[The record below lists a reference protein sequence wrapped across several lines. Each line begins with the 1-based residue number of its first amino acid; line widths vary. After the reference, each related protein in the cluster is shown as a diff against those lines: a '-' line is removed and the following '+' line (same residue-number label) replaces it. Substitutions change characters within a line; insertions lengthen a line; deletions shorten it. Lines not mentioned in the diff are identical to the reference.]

1 MRRLGHSV
9 SMLGLRKRID
19 RLDGNSDLAGH
30 ISRLTNAE
38 LWELMALQMP
48 DPTAF
53 MALSEDA
60 RLEMARLVCKSL
72 EGSS

>member
-1 MRRLGHSV
+1 MSVIGLRRRL
-9 SMLGLRKRID
+9 D
-19 RLDGNSDLAGH
+19 RLDGNPGLAGDL
-30 ISRLTNAE
+30 SRLTDAQ

-48 DPTAF
+48 DPVAF

-60 RLEMARLVCKSL
+60 RLEMARQVCKSL